1 MEYGTKLVDKE
12 WKKLKPK
19 GLQEPAIKAII
30 EALKNEVS
38 RFKGIAP
45 TGFGKTVVAFLTI
58 LKAINLGLLKNRV
71 VMMTA
76 PNQFLAN
83 KNAASFDDYGRCN
96 GVKNID

>member
-1 MEYGTKLVDKE
+1 MS
-12 WKKLKPK
+12 PR
-19 GLQEPAIKAII
+19 GLQTPAIKAII
-30 EALKNEVS
+30 KEFKEGTS

-58 LKAINLGLLKNRV
+58 AKLKAQGLLKNRV

-83 KNAASFDDYGRCN
+83 KNAEAAFDEYAYR
-96 GVKNID
+96 